1 MSGQQTAA
9 SAFAHETGTANAR
22 EPGVSRLLLVAT
34 GSTSAADL
42 PYWISWLRDC
52 RPQLELTVVVT
63 RSAER
68 FVTRAA
74 LAGRTGGEVLEDT
87 WPQDVGSARHVQL
100 SEWAEAIMVYP
111 ATLHF
116 LARLALGMGDSPALL
131 AAQCTTAPVGLA
143 PALPPGGMDSA
154 AYRSHWAALAARAN
168 VVVAP
173 PGPGISVTTGRADA
187 WVPAPLPDL
196 LELVERRRAE
206 LAAAPGPGA
215 PLSMPSALADGA
227 GA

>member
-1 MSGQQTAA
+1 M
-9 SAFAHETGTANAR
+9 
-22 EPGVSRLLLVAT
+22 SRLLLVAT

-42 PYWISWLRDC
+42 PYWISWLRAC
-52 RPQLELTVVVT
+52 RPHLELKVVVT

-74 LAGRTGGEVLEDT
+74 LAGRSGGEVLQDT
-87 WPQDVGSARHVQL
+87 WPPDEGTARHVQL
-100 SEWAEAIMVYP
+100 SEWAEAIMIYP

-116 LARLALGMGDSPALL
+116 IARLALGLGDSPALL

-173 PGPGISVTTGRADA
+173 PGPGVSVTTGRADA
-187 WVPAPLPDL
+187 WVPAPLPDV
-196 LELVERRRAE
+196 LELVERRQAE
-206 LAAAPGPGA
+206 LATAPGSNSPR
-215 PLSMPSALADGA
+215 SVPSALADGA
-227 GA
+227 DA